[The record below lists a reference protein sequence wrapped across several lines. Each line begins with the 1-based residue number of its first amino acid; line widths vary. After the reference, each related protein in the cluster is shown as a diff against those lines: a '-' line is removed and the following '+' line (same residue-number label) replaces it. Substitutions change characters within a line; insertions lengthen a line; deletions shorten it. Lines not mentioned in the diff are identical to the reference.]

1 MSLSR
6 RTIFALG
13 AALPASAVL
22 SRTAAAAGGAHPAA
36 ADGIAPAPIIPV
48 SPGDTDGRI
57 VAKAAHVIPTPHQL
71 AWQRNELTV
80 FTHYGMNTFTDR
92 EWGSGC
98 EDPAWFAPERVDVTQ
113 WMRVYRA
120 AGAKLVMLTAKHH
133 DGFVLYPTRYTRH
146 SVTASAWKG
155 DVLGAYV
162 RAARAAGLKVG
173 VYLSPADGAEL
184 PHAWHAD
191 RVTKIRAKQQA
202 GEVLSIEEQATLE
215 DGDRAPGGH
224 GRYGNGSA
232 RTPRTLPTLVDGD
245 DRARAV
251 ARGDLPTFH
260 VTVND
265 YDAYYLN
272 QVYELFTQYGPIDE
286 LWLDGANPWTD
297 AGITQEYDFATFYEV
312 IGELSPKTVVF
323 KAPCGVRWIGNEKG
337 IARESEWSVLPVTG
351 DGVRMQV
358 PGGESGADLGSRERL
373 TGNPDVTSLRWF
385 PGEADVSLRPGW
397 YHHPDQRPKAAG
409 ELVALYEQSVG
420 RNAVLLLN
428 VPPAK
433 DGRVAPADVAE
444 LTSFRRALDRTYGTN
459 LLSGAR
465 GRAAAALADPRLTT
479 GWSPAG
485 GAVTGALELTL
496 PEAVTF
502 DRVRLGEDITRG
514 QRVEGCAV
522 DVWDGAGWR
531 PAAAATTIGYS
542 RILVLSSPVT
552 AGRVRVRIT
561 AARATPR
568 LAFLGLY
575 RSAEPT

>member
-1 MSLSR
+1 M
-6 RTIFALG
+6 G
-13 AALPASAVL
+13 AALPAAAL
-22 SRTAAAAGGAHPAA
+22 LPRTAVAAGASHGTAG
-36 ADGIAPAPIIPV
+36 GITPGPVVPV
-48 SPGDTDGRI
+48 SPSDTAEQI
-57 VAKAAHVIPTPHQL
+57 IAKAAHVVPTPQQL

-80 FTHYGMNTFTDR
+80 FTHFGMNTFTGR

-98 EDPAWFAPERVDVTQ
+98 EDPAWFAPERVDVAQ
-113 WMRVYRA
+113 WMRAYRA

-146 SVTASAWKG
+146 SVAASPWQG

-191 RVTKIRAKQQA
+191 WVARIRAKQQA
-202 GEVLSIEEQATLE
+202 GEPLSIEEQATLE
-215 DGDRAPGGH
+215 DGDRTPGGH

-232 RTPRTLPTLVDGD
+232 PTRRTLPTLVDGD
-245 DRARAV
+245 DRAGAV
-251 ARGDLPTFH
+251 ARGELPAFD

-286 LWLDGANPWTD
+286 LWLDGANPWAD
-297 AGITQEYDFATFYEV
+297 AGIRQEYDFAAFYDV
-312 IGELSPKTVVF
+312 IGKLSPHTVVF
-323 KAPCGVRWIGNEKG
+323 KAPCGVRWIGNEDG

-351 DGVRMQV
+351 DGIGMQV
-358 PGGESGADLGSRERL
+358 PGGESGADLGSRDRL
-373 TGNPDVTSLRWF
+373 TGNPDITSLRWF

-397 YHHPDQRPKAAG
+397 YHHPDQHPKSAAQ
-409 ELVALYEQSVG
+409 LVDLYEKSVG

-433 DGRVAPADVAE
+433 DGRVDAADVAV
-444 LTSFRRALDRTYGTN
+444 LTAFRRALDGTYGTS
-459 LLSGAR
+459 LLAGAR
-465 GRAAAALADPRLTT
+465 GRTAAALTDPRLTT

-485 GAVTGALELTL
+485 GARTGAVELTL
-496 PEAVTF
+496 PRAAAF

-514 QRVEGCAV
+514 QRVEECAV

-531 PAAAATTIGYS
+531 QAAAATTIGYS
-542 RILVLSSPVT
+542 RILVLSEPVT
-552 AGRVRVRIT
+552 ARRIRVRIT

-568 LAFLGLY
+568 LAFVGLY
-575 RSAEPT
+575 RSAEPH

>member
-1 MSLSR
+1 MSR
-6 RTIFALG
+6 RTILAIG
-13 AALPASAVL
+13 AALPATALL
-22 SRTAAAAGGAHPAA
+22 SRTAVAAGTTTV
-36 ADGIAPAPIIPV
+36 ADSTGITPAPVIPV
-48 SPGDTDGRI
+48 SPGDTAERI
-57 VAKAAHVIPTPHQL
+57 VAKAAHVVPTPHQL

-92 EWGSGC
+92 EWGSGA
-98 EDPAWFAPERVDVTQ
+98 EDPAWFAPEQVDTDQ

-133 DGFVLYPTRYTRH
+133 DGFVLYPTRYTGH
-146 SVTASAWKG
+146 SVAASRWKG
-155 DVLGAYV
+155 DILGAYV
-162 RAARAAGLKVG
+162 RSARAAGLKVG

-191 RVTKIRAKQQA
+191 WVEKIRAKQQA
-202 GEVLSIEEQATLE
+202 GEPLSIEEQATLE

-224 GRYGNGSA
+224 GRYGNGSEP
-232 RTPRTLPTLVDGD
+232 TPRTLPTLVDGD

-251 ARGDLPTFH
+251 AKGELPTFD

-297 AGITQEYDFATFYEV
+297 AGITQTYDFATFYDV
-312 IGELSPKTVVF
+312 IGKLSPKTVVF

-337 IARESEWSVLPVTG
+337 TARESEWSVLPVTG
-351 DGVRMQV
+351 DGVGMQV
-358 PGGESGADLGSRERL
+358 PGGESGADLGSRERI

-397 YHHPDQRPKAAG
+397 YHHPEQRPKSPG
-409 ELVALYEQSVG
+409 ELVSLYEKSVG
-420 RNAVLLLN
+420 RNAVLLIN
-428 VPPAK
+428 VPPARN
-433 DGRVAPADVAE
+433 GRVDPADIDA

-459 LLSGAR
+459 LLSGGR
-465 GRAAAALADPRLTT
+465 GRAAAALTDRGLGT
-479 GWSPAG
+479 GWSPPG

-496 PEAVTF
+496 PKEAAF

-514 QRVEGCAV
+514 QRVEGCAL

-531 PAAAATTIGYS
+531 QVASGTTIGYS
-542 RILVLSSPVT
+542 RILVLPAPVT
-552 AGRVRVRIT
+552 ARRIRVRIT

-575 RSAEPT
+575 RSAEPA